1 MMIFISQYMY
11 FFGSEIKSV
20 WESLVETPFCSY
32 QLITD
37 MLENSQAHQH
47 WWLCD
52 VAQCRCKRVGPLLAA
67 VYEMIYDNFFTIFL
81 QTIMTVPE
89 LRYPAYQAV
98 TDRILN
104 QEQIVNSITSIKWD
118 IKDIMSQH
126 NGYVDIIL
134 RVSIQIL
141 ICLCWQVLPY
151 I

>member
-1 MMIFISQYMY
+1 
-11 FFGSEIKSV
+11 
-20 WESLVETPFCSY
+20 
-32 QLITD
+32 

-47 WWLCD
+47 WWLCY
-52 VAQCRCKRVGPLLAA
+52 VAQRRCKRVGPLLAA
-67 VYEMIYDNFFTIFL
+67 VHEMIYDNFLQFC

-134 RVSIQIL
+134 RVSVQIL
-141 ICLCWQVLPY
+141 ICLCW
-151 I
+151 